1 MRKFLFICTWNYVAE
16 KIKERY
22 SKSKGFVRRTRLQSS
37 FCDNMKK
44 KNNNIISTATKQKTP
59 AAIEYMNFGD
69 WILEN
74 ILPLF
79 FLEPAVCFKN
89 IIIPGPDQ
97 PDLVYSRPLNFN
109 ARVALEK
116 SSKIAEE
123 EPGWN
128 ILFFSYYPTSQ
139 CVAGTY
145 LQS

>member
-1 MRKFLFICTWNYVAE
+1 
-16 KIKERY
+16 
-22 SKSKGFVRRTRLQSS
+22 
-37 FCDNMKK
+37 
-44 KNNNIISTATKQKTP
+44 
-59 AAIEYMNFGD
+59 MNFGD

-123 EPGWN
+123 EPG
-128 ILFFSYYPTSQ
+128 
-139 CVAGTY
+139 
-145 LQS
+145 